1 MPKIIYKPPVAMQ
14 GKDFGTREKSQR
26 AKKEVKKFGTDL
38 IVTKKRKVNLKH
50 KNWTLKEKDLLMK
63 KLQEHG
69 TSNAKNLL
77 DPQIKKT
84 EEQVKELVAFH
95 KKSIKMTQVMRP
107 QAKHL
112 NDKMWIP
119 KDINVPI
126 EMWISLAESQNYKP
140 LARGPQAVMD
150 CHHILSD
157 VLSVIST
164 EEKHP
169 LPEEAGGVDYADIY
183 RFLNELLK
191 GDLPKKPN
199 DATCKKLI
207 QMFNEVREAVN
218 AHEAPTKD
226 ERTFLERYSFRDL
239 GNLNAPFVDKCTDS
253 QMEILATL
261 PKMNPLN
268 IPPAFF
274 SKPFLPKE
282 APKSLST
289 SEEQSQE
296 VLNE

>member
-1 MPKIIYKPPVAMQ
+1 MTEPGLTSLDI
-14 GKDFGTREKSQR
+14 
-26 AKKEVKKFGTDL
+26 KEVVRLSGLSPKAVDRLLGSVR
-38 IVTKKRKVNLKH
+38 VT
-50 KNWTLKEKDLLMK
+50 
-63 KLQEHG
+63 
-69 TSNAKNLL
+69 A
-77 DPQIKKT
+77 
-84 EEQVKELVAFH
+84 
-95 KKSIKMTQVMRP
+95 
-107 QAKHL
+107 
-112 NDKMWIP
+112 
-119 KDINVPI
+119 
-126 EMWISLAESQNYKP
+126 
-140 LARGPQAVMD
+140 ARGPQAVMD

-239 GNLNAPFVDKCTDS
+239 GNLNAPFVDTTPS
-253 QMEILATL
+253 SRIRYGAVAATQVV
-261 PKMNPLN
+261 
-268 IPPAFF
+268 PA
-274 SKPFLPKE
+274 SG
-282 APKSLST
+282 SLSPYIDMPST
-289 SEEQSQE
+289 PLLEKVVSVSSAPPYSACASIA
-296 VLNE
+296 